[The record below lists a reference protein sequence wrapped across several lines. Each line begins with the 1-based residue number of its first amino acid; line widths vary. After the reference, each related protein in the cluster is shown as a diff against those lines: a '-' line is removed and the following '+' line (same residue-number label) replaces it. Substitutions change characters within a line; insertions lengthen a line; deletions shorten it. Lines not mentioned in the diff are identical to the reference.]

1 MGYAWVIPFAAAAAN
16 LVILIAV
23 LFRGRRDR
31 VAYTFAAM
39 TVTIVGWNLA
49 LFSLYFFDDE
59 NRAEWWSRIF
69 RVGICLAPA
78 ATFHATLALA
88 GHPRKSWRT
97 LLLSGYAA
105 GLLLAAANLQ
115 GMLVRR
121 LIPDRWGWYILPTP
135 LYSVIAVL
143 LVVYLLLSMGI
154 MWDCYRHPVSAR
166 QHTQA
171 KFFFLAAIV
180 QVPFVFTNLL
190 HVYGI
195 NILPLGN
202 LGNVVWV
209 GLIAYAI
216 VRHRFMDVDYLVRK
230 IVSFALAA
238 VAVLTPGTLG
248 LVALAGHLGSKDPLL
263 MGTSGATLGL
273 IAALLVPMLQKALE
287 THVHRAFFPH
297 RYDYRLRLRDLAAE
311 LVHVLDER
319 ALVARLGQSLSDILE
334 VDCCEIYLRDPTSR
348 RLAFAYPVRDDDAH
362 PPESVCRELETLTAP
377 VLADELAARESY
389 LVPFFRDR
397 GWEVAV
403 PLRINERLTGLVA
416 LGRDREFRLVSG
428 EDLTLL
434 ETVAG
439 GASVALEN
447 ARLSQELR
455 RSEAVLQRANRL
467 SSLGM
472 LAAGI
477 AHEIRNPLTAVKTF
491 LDLLPTRLDDK
502 EFLTTFRDLS
512 ASELRRVTNLI
523 NDLLALG
530 KSTTAERRPV
540 AIEPTI
546 EPVVRLM
553 ESTARKRGLE
563 MRIDIEAHAPE
574 VLADA
579 DQLKQIVLNLLLNA
593 IEANASGNGH
603 VRLAVVSPG
612 PDVVTI
618 EINDD
623 GPGIPAE
630 QLDTIFEPF
639 FTTKETGTG
648 LGLALVH
655 QMVVE
660 HHGEITVESEVGE
673 GTTFRV
679 SLPTAQSE
687 MLRTGT

>member
-1 MGYAWVIPFAAAAAN
+1 
-16 LVILIAV
+16 
-23 LFRGRRDR
+23 
-31 VAYTFAAM
+31 
-39 TVTIVGWNLA
+39 
-49 LFSLYFFDDE
+49 
-59 NRAEWWSRIF
+59 
-69 RVGICLAPA
+69 
-78 ATFHATLALA
+78 
-88 GHPRKSWRT
+88 
-97 LLLSGYAA
+97 
-105 GLLLAAANLQ
+105 
-115 GMLVRR
+115 
-121 LIPDRWGWYILPTP
+121 
-135 LYSVIAVL
+135 
-143 LVVYLLLSMGI
+143 
-154 MWDCYRHPVSAR
+154 
-166 QHTQA
+166 
-171 KFFFLAAIV
+171 V
-180 QVPFVFTNLL
+180 QVPFVFANLL
-190 HVYGI
+190 HVYGVK
-195 NILPLGN
+195 ILPLGN

-216 VRHRFMDVDYLVRK
+216 ARHRFMDVDYLVRK
-230 IVSFALAA
+230 FVSFGLAA

-248 LVALAGHLGSKDPLL
+248 LIALAGHLGAKDPLL
-263 MGTSGATLGL
+263 MGSAGAVLGL
-273 IAALLVPMLQKALE
+273 IAALLVPAMQKALE
-287 THVHRAFFPH
+287 TRVHRAFFPH

-311 LVHVLDER
+311 LVHVLDEHE
-319 ALVARLGQSLSDILE
+319 LVTRLGQAIGEVLE
-334 VDCCEIYLRDPTSR
+334 VERCEIYLRDPTSR
-348 RLAFAYPVRDDDAH
+348 LLAFAYPVRDDDAH
-362 PPESVCRELETLTAP
+362 PPESVCRELETLTEP
-377 VLADELAARESY
+377 VLTDELVASESP

-403 PLRINERLTGLVA
+403 PLRIHDRLTGLLA

-428 EDLTLL
+428 EDLSLL
-434 ETVAG
+434 EAVAG

-491 LDLLPTRLDDK
+491 LDLLPTRIDDK
-502 EFLTTFRDLS
+502 EFLTHFRDLS
-512 ASELRRVTNLI
+512 AGELRRVTNLI

-540 AIEPTI
+540 SIESTI

-553 ESTARKRGLE
+553 ESTARKRQLE
-563 MRIDIEAHAPE
+563 MRIDIEPDVPE

-593 IEANASGNGH
+593 IEASVAGGH
-603 VRLAVVSPG
+603 VGLAVSCSG
-612 PDVVTI
+612 PDTVTI
-618 EINDD
+618 EVNDD
-623 GPGIPAE
+623 GPGIPAA

-660 HHGEITVESEVGE
+660 HNGEISVESEPGE

-679 SLPTAQSE
+679 SLPTAHAE